1 MFFCG
6 AKVERK
12 LKEERGKR
20 KEERGKR
27 KLKYWLNFVRNFLS
41 CGYSIFFLN

>member
-20 KEERGKR
+20 SEERAKCKVQSVKRKEEAEI
-27 KLKYWLNFVRNFLS
+27 LA
-41 CGYSIFFLN
+41 

>member
-27 KLKYWLNFVRNFLS
+27 KEEAEILA
-41 CGYSIFFLN
+41 